1 MLDSVG
7 FSVKTWYKRGTF
19 EMVSALS
26 HWIIFV
32 VANVV
37 VLSSE
42 TRPYS
47 LNRVTG
53 EIVAAKVYNFS
64 EGLLLGL

>member
-1 MLDSVG
+1 MLDSLR
-7 FSVKTWYKRGTF
+7 FSVETLVEARNVRDD
-19 EMVSALS
+19 ERL
-26 HWIIFV
+26 IIFV

-42 TRPYS
+42 TRPYP

-53 EIVAAKVYNFS
+53 EIVAAIVYNFS
-64 EGLLLGL
+64 EELLAGL